1 MAGDAEVGLDAVVD
15 RLRAGG
21 MAVVTDDEDRENEG
35 DLFCAAEH
43 ATPDAVNFMLREG
56 RGMLFVAVD
65 PAVCDRLDL
74 PPQSAVNTTQRG
86 TAYTVSVDAAARFG
100 LTTGVSASDRSIT
113 IRRLAD
119 PEARPGDFDR
129 PGHVQPL
136 RARAG
141 GAIVRAGH
149 TEALPDLC
157 RMAGLRP
164 VAAGIEVMRDDG
176 TMARMPDLEAFCAK
190 FDLPRCSV
198 AEVIERRLTGEK
210 LVERVGESDVRTPAG
225 PFHLIAYASRVD
237 PMPHAALVCGGVGAL
252 DDHGVPVESN
262 EPVLVRMHSQNL
274 LGDVF
279 GDLDQRSGRGVLEAS
294 MRLIQQRGRGAVV
307 YLRHDGMGRGL
318 VQRLQTSGRIGAAAE
333 ELGEVPVFG
342 AGLDAHD
349 DPSTAVGPAPR
360 RGAMDYGIGSQVLR
374 DLGVR
379 RIELIS
385 KSDFFP
391 GALSGFGL
399 SIERFVDPDTGESR
413 PAQA

>member
-1 MAGDAEVGLDAVVD
+1 MSGAGEVGLDAVVK

-21 MAVVTDDEDRENEG
+21 MAIVTDDERRENEG

-65 PAVCDRLDL
+65 PAVCETLDL

-86 TAYTVSVDAAARFG
+86 TAYTVTVDAAARFG
-100 LTTGVSASDRSIT
+100 VTTGVSASDRSIT
-113 IRRLAD
+113 IRKLAD
-119 PEARPGDFDR
+119 PGASPHDFDR

-136 RARAG
+136 RARPG

-176 TMARMPDLEAFCAK
+176 AMARLPDLEAFCAK

-198 AEVIERRLTGEK
+198 AEVIERRLTTDQ
-210 LVERVGESDVRTPAG
+210 LVERIGETEVRTPAG
-225 PFHLIAYASRVD
+225 PFHLIAYRSRVD

-252 DDHGVPVESN
+252 DASGQPVESD

-279 GDLDQRSGRGVLEAS
+279 GDLDQSSGRGVLEAS
-294 MRLIQQRGRGAVV
+294 MQQIQQRGRGAIV

-318 VQRLQTSGRIGAAAE
+318 VQRLQTTARQAESLGA
-333 ELGEVPVFG
+333 GEDPPSFG
-342 AGLDAHD
+342 AGIDEHAAS
-349 DPSTAVGPAPR
+349 PSQR
-360 RGAMDYGIGSQVLR
+360 QGAMDYGIGSQILR

-379 RIELIS
+379 RLELLTKRGFS
-385 KSDFFP
+385 P
-391 GALSGFGL
+391 GALAGFGL
-399 SIERFVDPDTGESR
+399 TIESYVDPDTGETR
-413 PAQA
+413 PAS